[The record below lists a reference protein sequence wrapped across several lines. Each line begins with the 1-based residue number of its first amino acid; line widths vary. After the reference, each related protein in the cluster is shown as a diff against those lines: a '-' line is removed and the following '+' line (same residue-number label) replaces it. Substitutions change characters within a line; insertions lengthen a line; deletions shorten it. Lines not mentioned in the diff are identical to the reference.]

1 MTVSSGQHRDVIG
14 SGERI
19 PPLLHLPITFPLSPL
34 GSAVLEPDLG
44 NHWGGLRGAR
54 AALRTRA

>member
-34 GSAVLEPDLG
+34 GSAVLEPDLETIG
-44 NHWGGLRGAR
+44 EG
-54 AALRTRA
+54 

>member
-14 SGERI
+14 SGEGI
-19 PPLLHLPITFPLSPL
+19 PPLLHLPITLPLPPL

-44 NHWGGLRGAR
+44 TIGEG
-54 AALRTRA
+54 